1 MTRLP
6 PRPPAPRRTESGTGN
21 PGDAAKMYAAN
32 TSIAR
37 APVPQRPG
45 PVAARPLP
53 RPPVTTAAPSRPAP
67 SAPMSS
73 ARPTPAAP
81 ARPVAVAPVATPVA
95 AKPVTKPKSGGF
107 SKARVQHD
115 EDDDLFAPAAAEA
128 VREAAPEP
136 SEAPEDPN
144 VKRITGTIQR
154 VIYSTPEGYAVYSVR
169 TKGEDGQRH
178 DLTVSVTSNV
188 PFHRNDK
195 IVALGEMGIYKGRE
209 TFKATVMS
217 QEIARGAKGV
227 VGWLKTKVVQGVG
240 VATAEK
246 IAKYFGDEIEMVIGD
261 PDELVKSGIPRD
273 KAEKIADAWN
283 SNAAQPELVSFLSKF
298 PIGQMTVA
306 KIINKYGA
314 AARRIVEENPWRLF
328 ENVQGISFE
337 KADEIAAIVGIDLKK
352 PERIRAGL
360 KAAIDRKTGSEGHC
374 GLPRDILIM
383 EALDVLN
390 VDRNLIDNEVDFII
404 NTGAFIQ
411 PKDSE
416 LIYPVALYMAEKNL
430 VNRIEN
436 LMEQGDYIDEAD
448 ARAAIEEVIVELGV
462 KRDESQVNAAI
473 MAICNPVS
481 IITGGP
487 GTGKSTTQK
496 IIVTALRRLSRT
508 LMAAAPTGR
517 AAKRLTEVSGMDAS
531 TCHRLLSF
539 DARAGGFLHSA
550 SNPFKIDRLIV
561 DEFSMVDIKIASAFF
576 DAIKPT
582 AGITIVGDVD
592 QLPSVGQGQV
602 LRDMIESGRI
612 PTTRLQTV
620 HRQSGDSGIVI
631 AASMINRGEY
641 PDIDGKNIDGFE
653 LIDNFNGTYQ
663 DRNSEAA
670 IRKTVVDL
678 MAERLPAMGFN
689 PLDDV
694 QVLTPMRITDLGI
707 NVLNDDLK
715 NRMNPMTEENGVNLG
730 TQDYSVGDRV
740 MHVRNDYE
748 KSVFNGEVG
757 FVDYIGE
764 KINENGSKE
773 QFIKVDYSGHFAF
786 YKRSDISDIIPA
798 WAATVHKSQG
808 CEFPVAII
816 VCSNAHKRML
826 TRNLIYTAV
835 TRAKKL
841 CIVVGNRAAL
851 EHAVSTADTSR
862 RFTGLRQML
871 ESGIGLDMDRSAEPD
886 MVEGMSFR

>member
-1 MTRLP
+1 
-6 PRPPAPRRTESGTGN
+6 
-21 PGDAAKMYAAN
+21 
-32 TSIAR
+32 
-37 APVPQRPG
+37 
-45 PVAARPLP
+45 
-53 RPPVTTAAPSRPAP
+53 
-67 SAPMSS
+67 
-73 ARPTPAAP
+73 
-81 ARPVAVAPVATPVA
+81 
-95 AKPVTKPKSGGF
+95 
-107 SKARVQHD
+107 
-115 EDDDLFAPAAAEA
+115 
-128 VREAAPEP
+128 
-136 SEAPEDPN
+136 
-144 VKRITGTIQR
+144 
-154 VIYSTPEGYAVYSVR
+154 
-169 TKGEDGQRH
+169 
-178 DLTVSVTSNV
+178 
-188 PFHRNDK
+188 
-195 IVALGEMGIYKGRE
+195 
-209 TFKATVMS
+209 
-217 QEIARGAKGV
+217 
-227 VGWLKTKVVQGVG
+227 
-240 VATAEK
+240 
-246 IAKYFGDEIEMVIGD
+246 
-261 PDELVKSGIPRD
+261 
-273 KAEKIADAWN
+273 
-283 SNAAQPELVSFLSKF
+283 
-298 PIGQMTVA
+298 
-306 KIINKYGA
+306 
-314 AARRIVEENPWRLF
+314 
-328 ENVQGISFE
+328 
-337 KADEIAAIVGIDLKK
+337 
-352 PERIRAGL
+352 
-360 KAAIDRKTGSEGHC
+360 
-374 GLPRDILIM
+374 
-383 EALDVLN
+383 
-390 VDRNLIDNEVDFII
+390 
-404 NTGAFIQ
+404 
-411 PKDSE
+411 
-416 LIYPVALYMAEKNL
+416 LYLAEKNL

-653 LIDNFNGTYQ
+653 LIDNFNGSYQ

-730 TQDYSVGDRV
+730 TQDDSVGDRV

-851 EHAVSTADTSR
+851 EHAVATADTSR

-871 ESGIGLDMDRSAEPD
+871 ASGIGLNNDMAAEPD
-886 MVEGMSFR
+886 MIEGMSFR

>member
-6 PRPPAPRRTESGTGN
+6 PRPPAPRRTESGTGI
-21 PGDAAKMYAAN
+21 PGDAAKMSAGTTVN
-32 TSIAR
+32 R
-37 APVPQRPG
+37 VPVPQRP
-45 PVAARPLP
+45 VLAATRPLP
-53 RPPVTTAAPSRPAP
+53 RPPGLVTAPARAAPTAP
-67 SAPMSS
+67 TVS
-73 ARPTPAAP
+73 ARPVPVVP
-81 ARPVAVAPVATPVA
+81 ARPVNSVAAPAA
-95 AKPVTKPKSGGF
+95 AKPKTGGF
-107 SKARVQHD
+107 SKARVKQD
-115 EDDDLFAPAAAEA
+115 DDDLFTPIGGTEV
-128 VREAAPEP
+128 VREAASEP
-136 SEAPEDPN
+136 SEAPEESN
-144 VKRITGTIQR
+144 VERITGTIQR

-169 TKGEDGQRH
+169 TKGKDGQRN
-178 DLTVSVTSNV
+178 DLTVSVTTNV

-261 PDELVKSGIPRD
+261 PDELVKSGITRD

-306 KIINKYGA
+306 KIVNKYGA

-337 KADEIAAIVGIDLKK
+337 KADEIATIVGIDLKK

-390 VDRNLIDNEVDFII
+390 VERSLIDNEVDFII
-404 NTGAFIQ
+404 DTGAFIQ
-411 PKDSE
+411 PKGSE
-416 LIYPVALYMAEKNL
+416 LIYPVGLYMAEKNL

-436 LMEQGDYIDEAD
+436 LMDQGDYIDEAD

-496 IIVTALRRLSRT
+496 IIVTALRRLGRT

-631 AASMINRGEY
+631 AASKINRGEY
-641 PDIDGKNIDGFE
+641 PTIDGENIDGFE
-653 LIDNFNGTYQ
+653 LIDGFTGTFQ

-670 IRKTVVDL
+670 IRKTIVDL

-757 FVDYIGE
+757 FVNFIGE

-773 QFIKVDYSGHFAF
+773 PFIKVDYSGHFAF

-871 ESGIGLDMDRSAEPD
+871 ESGRELDNTMSAESD

>member
-1 MTRLP
+1 MPSASNTG
-6 PRPPAPRRTESGTGN
+6 PA
-21 PGDAAKMYAAN
+21 
-32 TSIAR
+32 
-37 APVPQRPG
+37 RPG
-45 PVAARPLP
+45 
-53 RPPVTTAAPSRPAP
+53 
-67 SAPMSS
+67 
-73 ARPTPAAP
+73 PAAP
-81 ARPVAVAPVATPVA
+81 ARTTPSATTAQSVTTNTTKPA
-95 AKPVTKPKSGGF
+95 AKPKSGGF
-107 SKARVQHD
+107 SKSKAVEQ
-115 EDDDLFAPAAAEA
+115 EDDLFSAGDQET
-128 VREAAPEP
+128 VREAASEP
-136 SEAPEDPN
+136 VEAPEDSG
-144 VKRITGTIQR
+144 VERVVGTIQR
-154 VIYSTPEGYAVYSVR
+154 VIYSTPDGYAVYSVR
-169 TKGEDGQRH
+169 TKDQSGHRN
-178 DLTVSVTSNV
+178 DLTVSVSSNV
-188 PFHRNDK
+188 LFHRNDK
-195 IVALGEMGIYKGRE
+195 IIALGTMGVYRGRE
-209 TFKATVMS
+209 TFKATVMT
-217 QEIARGAKGV
+217 QEIAKGAKGV
-227 VGWLKTKVVQGVG
+227 VAWLKTKVVQGVG
-240 VATAEK
+240 VSTAEK
-246 IAKYFGDEIEMVIGD
+246 IAKYFGDEIELVIGD

-283 SNAAQPELVSFLSKF
+283 SNASQPELMSFLGKF
-298 PIGQMTVA
+298 PIGQMTIA
-306 KIINKYGA
+306 KIIKQYGA

-328 ENVQGISFE
+328 ENIAGISFE
-337 KADEIAAIVGIDLKK
+337 KADEIAVMVGIDLKK

-383 EALDVLN
+383 EAMDVLKI
-390 VDRNLIDNEVDFII
+390 DRELIDDQIDEII
-404 NTGAFIQ
+404 GTGTLVQ
-411 PKDSE
+411 PKGSE
-416 LIYPVALYMAEKNL
+416 LIYPIALYIAEKNL

-448 ARAAIEEVIVELGV
+448 ARSAIEEVIKELGV

-496 IIVTALRRLSRT
+496 IIVAALRRLNRT

-531 TCHRLLSF
+531 TCHRLLSY
-539 DARAGGFLHSA
+539 DARAGGFVHTA

-576 DAIKPT
+576 EAIKPT

-592 QLPSVGQGQV
+592 QLASVGHGQV

-631 AASMINRGEY
+631 AASQINRGEY
-641 PDIDGKNIDGFE
+641 PTIDGRNIDGFE
-653 LIDNFNGTYQ
+653 LIDNFNGSYQ

-670 IRKTVVDL
+670 IRKTIVDL

-707 NVLNDDLK
+707 NVLNEDLK

-730 TQDYSVGDRV
+730 TYDYSVGDRV

-773 QFIKVDYSGHFAF
+773 AFIRVDYSGHPVF
-786 YKRSDISDIIPA
+786 YKRSDIADIIPA

-808 CEFPVAII
+808 CEFPVAIV

-851 EHAVSTADTSR
+851 EHAVATVDTSR
-862 RFTGLRQML
+862 RFTGLKNML
-871 ESGIGLDMDRSAEPD
+871 ENGLGLDATLIEDEAPD
-886 MVEGMSFR
+886 VVAAMSYG

>member
-6 PRPPAPRRTESGTGN
+6 PRPPAPRRTETGTGN
-21 PGDAAKMYAAN
+21 PGDAAKMYAGN
-32 TSIAR
+32 TAVAR
-37 APVPQRPG
+37 APAPQRPV
-45 PVAARPLP
+45 PTAARPLP
-53 RPPVTTAAPSRPAP
+53 RPPVPAAPTSRPMPSAPAAQARPAPAAPSK
-67 SAPMSS
+67 
-73 ARPTPAAP
+73 
-81 ARPVAVAPVATPVA
+81 PVAATSGAPVAQAQSVA
-95 AKPVTKPKSGGF
+95 KPKSGGF

-115 EDDDLFAPAAAEA
+115 DDGDLFAAEVVEA
-128 VREAAPEP
+128 VREAPAAP
-136 SEAPEDPN
+136 SEPVEDPN
-144 VKRITGTIQR
+144 IKKIAGTIQK
-154 VIYSTPEGYAVYSVR
+154 VIYTTADGYGVYSVR
-169 TKGEDGQRH
+169 TKGDDGLRH
-178 DLTVSVTSNV
+178 DINVSVTSNV
-188 PFHRNDK
+188 PFHRHDK
-195 IVALGEMGIYKGRE
+195 IVALGQMGLYKGRE
-209 TFKATVMS
+209 TFKATTMS

-227 VGWLKTKVVQGVG
+227 IGWLKTKVVQGVG

-261 PDELVKSGIPRD
+261 ADELIKAGIPRD

-283 SNAAQPELVSFLSKF
+283 SNAAQPELVSYLSKF
-298 PIGQMTVA
+298 PIGQMTVS

-360 KAAIDRKTGSEGHC
+360 KAAIERKTGSEGHC

-383 EALDVLN
+383 EALDVLT
-390 VDRNLIDNEVDFII
+390 VDRDLVADEVDFLI
-404 NTGAFIQ
+404 NTGGFVQ

-416 LIYPVALYMAEKNL
+416 LIYPLALYQAEKNL

-496 IIVTALRRLSRT
+496 IIVTALRRLSRS

-641 PDIDGKNIDGFE
+641 PDIDGNNIDGFE
-653 LIDNFNGTYQ
+653 LIDNFNGSYQ

-670 IRKTVVDL
+670 IRKTIVEL
-678 MAERLPAMGFN
+678 MAERLPAMGYN

-707 NVLNDDLK
+707 NVLNEDLK

-786 YKRSDISDIIPA
+786 YKRGDISDIIPA

-841 CIVVGNRAAL
+841 CILVGNRSAL
-851 EHAVSTADTSR
+851 EHAVATADTSR

-871 ESGIGLDMDRSAEPD
+871 ETGIGLTLEKSEEPD
-886 MVEGMSFR
+886 MIEGMSYR